1 MRVACGGLV
10 HESNTFCP
18 TPTDMR
24 RFQDRHLLRE
34 QALVTAFREAHHE
47 LGGFVGAAE
56 AHGLTLLPTLFAGAD
71 PAGTVT
77 ADAFNALAGE
87 LIDRLAAAAPDGVYL
102 ALHGAMV
109 AEGAPDAEG
118 ELLARVR
125 ERLGAVP
132 LVASC
137 DWHANVSERMAANC
151 DALVVYQ
158 TYPHLDQRQR
168 GELAAHLLADAV
180 AGRTRPVTA
189 VCRPPLI
196 LNLIAQETGVEP
208 MAGVLQQARAIAQRS
223 GILAVSL
230 AGGFPY
236 ADIEAMGTT
245 ATVVADGDAALAE
258 RTARELGEAL
268 WAIRDA
274 GAPRLPDAA
283 EAVRLALSDGPTPVV
298 LVDFGDNVGGGSAA
312 DGPLL
317 LRDLLSQGATGAV
330 VTLHAPEAV
339 QHCAE
344 DGVGAEVSLVVGGT
358 CPDGQGPPVSITG
371 RVRSLHRGD
380 YVEPAPRH
388 GGARF
393 LDQGLTAVV
402 ALPGDNQVVL
412 TTLRVSPNSL
422 NQLRSL
428 GIEPTEQ
435 RVLVVKAAIAYKA
448 AYAEIAGRV
457 IEVDTPGYTAVDPRR
472 FEYRHRR
479 RPMLPFEDAAA
490 RWPEG

>member
-18 TPTDMR
+18 TPTDLG

-34 QALVTAFREAHHE
+34 QAMLTAFREAHHE
-47 LGGFVGAAE
+47 VGGFAAAAE
-56 AHGLTLLPTLFAGAD
+56 ARGLTLVPTLFAGAD
-71 PAGTVT
+71 PAGAVT
-77 ADAFNALAGE
+77 AAAFEALADE
-87 LIDRLAAAAPDGVYL
+87 LVDRLAGAAADGIYL

-137 DWHANVSERMAANC
+137 DWHANVSERMVANC

-168 GELAAHLLADAV
+168 GELAAHLLAEAV
-180 AGRTRPVTA
+180 SGRTRPVTA
-189 VCRPPLI
+189 VSRPPLI

-208 MAGVLQQARAIAQRS
+208 MAGLLAQARAVAQRP

-245 ATVVADGDAALAE
+245 ATVVADGDPALAAA
-258 RTARELGEAL
+258 TARELGEAL
-268 WAIRDA
+268 WAMREA
-274 GAPRLPDAA
+274 GTPCLPDAA
-283 EAVRLALSDGPTPVV
+283 EAVRRALSPGPTPVV

-317 LRDLLSQGATGAV
+317 LRELLDQGATGAV
-330 VTLHAPEAV
+330 VTLHAPAAAQQCAAAGIGAV
-339 QHCAE
+339 VTLA
-344 DGVGAEVSLVVGGT
+344 VGGT
-358 CPDGQGPPVSITG
+358 CPDGQGPPVTISG
-371 RVRSLHRGD
+371 QVRSLHRGD

-402 ALPGDNQVVL
+402 SLPGDHLVVL
-412 TTLRVSPNSL
+412 TSLRVSPNSL

-428 GIEPTEQ
+428 GIEPTAR

-448 AYAEIAGRV
+448 AYAEVAGRV

-472 FEYRHRR
+472 FVYQHRR
-479 RPMLPFEDAAA
+479 RPLLPFEAVD
-490 RWPEG
+490 RPWT